1 MQKLLYIVSLLIL
14 LPACLNAQNN
24 KITISGI
31 VKDSKEKTALA
42 YVNVTLKTSK
52 DSSFVIGTIT
62 SDEGQFTLTDVKS
75 GSYYAEL
82 TFVGYQ
88 TKMQLVL
95 AGELSAFLDLG
106 TIELSK
112 DTKVLDDVTVTS
124 TLQSGVSEKMD
135 KKTFNVADNVSQAGG
150 SVLQVMNNLPVLP
163 FRRKVK
169 YNCVEAIK

>member
-1 MQKLLYIVSLLIL
+1 MIMQKLLYIVSLLIL

-88 TKMQLVL
+88 TKTQPVL

-106 TIELSK
+106 TLDLVK
-112 DTKVLDDVTVTS
+112 DTKVLDDVLLHPLFKVALVIKWTRKLLMLLTMS
-124 TLQSGVSEKMD
+124 ARRAVSYYR
-135 KKTFNVADNVSQAGG
+135 
-150 SVLQVMNNLPVLP
+150 L
-163 FRRKVK
+163 
-169 YNCVEAIK
+169 